1 MSGSSRKED
10 RPLSSV
16 HRAEDNNNSSA
27 GHMLNYYE
35 EQWSETTPGKSLE
48 NNKTAGMEA
57 ILIFGVK
64 ELRVSIDS
72 NIADR
77 DHIVTVYKGDRFQSL
92 SGQEYEVNPHNQED
106 YIKLLNNIKE
116 SGLKIKN
123 ILYFWPLDSSGVD
136 QTVIQKL
143 IDGESSVLDIETSWM
158 SEEVENL
165 FQVLKSIVPS
175 GMKHLSKIL
184 VFTHKDE
191 RFMNPFHEIIANFG
205 KSTGFLMPELEF
217 STIHISDI
225 QKLNNI
231 ISDELSYSYSEPE
244 VFYKKGKRYIKTY
257 KKSTAPSSEKADIS
271 SGSAFLITGGAG
283 KLGMLFA
290 RYLVEEYKANLVLVG
305 RSDLDDKKKAMLE
318 ELKKTGSQV
327 LYQKADVTSK
337 TQMQKVIKE
346 AKKKFGV
353 LSGVIHAA
361 GLVSDKL
368 ISQKGY
374 EEFNAIIQ
382 VKMRGTIVLDELTK
396 NEPLEYFILFSST
409 SSIIG
414 DFGQCDYSI
423 GNRFLDC
430 YKELRQSLKENG
442 LRSGKTIT
450 INWPLWENG
459 GMHQDKDAESLYLQ
473 TSGLSYLKDSDGIRA
488 FNEILALNRG
498 QAIVFFGNSQKV
510 DKILGLSKDIHLK
523 ENLNAQ
529 KLPEQNHEPII
540 IPTEPKNRKGETLD
554 TYLEADIRAIAA
566 EILKVNVKDI
576 ESNLNFGDYGFD
588 SISLKILVKKL
599 GEKYNLELSPAILF
613 SASTIKGLADYLRN
627 DFFNVVAKYYER
639 AGMNEGWKKVK
650 NGIETI
656 REGTNREGTNRE
668 GINREETSREKT
680 SREKTNG
687 EETNGEETRREK
699 TNKGETNNTET
710 NLTETNRKEKSAPV
724 ILKKDIVKKLHTE
737 NETSI
742 TVTNEKGALSHKRYL
757 VPLKHHFQEPDN
769 NYVTGNQEQ
778 IPYEPVAIIGA
789 EGLFPGSK
797 DLNEFWDNLKEGR
810 DLITEIPPDRWDWKE
825 YYSEDRLAKNKSTS
839 KCGGFIKEVDK
850 FDAAFFNIS
859 PMEAELMD
867 PQQRLLLQTVWK
879 VTEDAGYKASELSG
893 KSVGVYIGVQFN
905 DYQELLQE
913 SDEMKPQIVTGNSHA
928 VLANRISYYMNFKGP
943 SEAIDTACSGSLVA
957 IHHAVKSI
965 QRGESEMAVA
975 GGVSLML
982 SPKTF
987 LSASKLGVLSPDN
1000 HCKTFDESANG
1011 YVRGEGIGVILLKP
1025 LKQAI
1030 KDRDNIYAVIKGSAQ
1045 NHGGRANSLTAPN
1058 SDSQAEVLMAAY
1070 RDAGIDPASVTYIE
1084 AHGTG
1089 TELGD
1094 PVEIEGLKKAFKAL
1108 SIDNRRTI
1116 SEPKCG
1122 LGSVKTNIGHL
1133 EPAAGIA
1140 GIIKVILAMRNHTI
1154 PASINFHKLNPYIN
1168 FENSPFYIVSETKDW
1183 LPLEDLQGN
1192 RIPRRG
1198 GVSSFGF
1205 GGANAHI
1212 VLEEYNREEFP
1223 EAAEE
1228 SQLIVLSARSDEN
1241 LKEYAMNL
1249 LKALHTYGN
1258 DNILFSLDQ
1267 VAVADLE
1274 KSLKGNPEPCPG
1286 KKYSLENIAFTL
1298 QSGREEMNERLA
1310 FVVNNLEELRNSL
1323 KQYVN
1328 GEKSKHLLSG
1338 NIKKARESYE
1348 LLGGDE
1354 DAAAMVEQWISKGKL
1369 TQLAKLWIT
1378 GYEINWKLLHNPD
1391 TVQRISLPTYPF
1403 TKESYWLPASSK
1415 TVKNKEIAALI
1426 DKTEYLMSFDGEI
1439 VFSKEL
1445 KLKETIVKDHIING
1459 QNIFPGVG
1467 YMEMAYQAARI
1478 IFNSKEIEICKLF
1491 WLSPLIMN
1499 KSSAKL
1505 VISLKKEEEILYF
1518 EIKEA
1523 ANGSNALVYSRGELH
1538 KKAEKSASGQ
1548 SISLEDI
1555 KQRCSRIIKGEELYK
1570 QYEHDGISYGT
1581 YFKGIKEVYMND
1593 REVLGII
1600 HIPDNSGPD
1609 LKTYTLH
1616 PALLDS
1622 ALQTISC
1629 IAGVEG
1635 KINLPFAV
1643 ERFELLKP
1651 LKPVMYTY
1659 ARAAGNN
1666 SYEVSLMSETGE
1678 ICARFHKYVLKEI
1691 RSKLPDIYYQPV
1703 WRKSPILTDSQ
1714 KEISNEVLSSQETAV
1729 IIYSKEGAYVADRI
1743 AEKHGKA
1750 IRVLLGENNTSISED
1765 YWEVKYAAPDALG
1778 ETVKK
1783 LKDRKLIYFLG
1794 GIQLKPLK
1802 EDDLDAVRDAQEK
1815 GVISLFRLIKALESS
1830 KAGKKTVDLKILTNN
1845 IYPVNNSPVILPAA
1859 SSIHG
1864 FVKSLAKEY
1873 TKYRIT
1879 TMDVDLLTD
1888 MDNLDTVLRPVFSE
1902 AYNPN
1907 GETVVFREGE
1917 RYERRIEP
1925 LQIPLV
1931 KQSVLKEKGVYVILG
1946 GAGGIGLILS
1956 RYLSKAVKARLFLV
1970 GRSVLNESRKNT
1982 IKEIESLGGTVH
1994 YYQADITNKESLEAA
2009 IKEVKAAW
2017 GNKINGVF
2025 HSAMVSAD
2033 KMIYKMTEEDFKA
2046 ALEPKVYG
2054 SVALY
2059 SVFQKEALDFMA
2071 FFSSTSSQIGMP
2083 GQSNYVSGLNFK
2095 DNFASYIQD
2104 KLSCP
2109 VKIFNWGYWGIGSG
2123 EQEEFREKM
2132 RKTGIQ
2138 AIEPREGME
2147 IVERVL
2153 NANESQ
2159 VFILKAENKVLK
2171 QMGITSGKANSDA
2184 AANQIFQGEI
2194 RNSNGTVAGTEI
2206 SVHSKQI
2213 AEEYPNKEDILAV
2226 KEFIRDYLTG
2236 IIANNLKCEKKSIEN
2251 RTSFQEYG
2259 IDSILGFQIYGDLEE
2274 SFGDIPTTL
2283 FLDNDNIEE
2292 LVAYFMQYKQDRVH
2306 QLFYASN
2313 GGQSNGRQS
2322 DGTLSNGRQSDGM
2335 QSDGM
2340 QSDERQNSGRQSDD
2354 IHSDGR
2360 QNNDEQSNDVQN
2372 NELQENIWKNTA
2384 SGNTESVK
2392 VVNREIVKSK
2402 LIYFLQETI
2411 AEILKCNKN
2420 SIEAQLSFEEFGIDS
2435 ILGFQ
2440 LLAALEA
2447 SFDDL
2452 PATLFLDNAN
2462 LEELSEYLLLHYS
2475 QKVKSMFGEDI
2486 NKSETEAATARI
2498 QIIDSEDPASRKSTV
2513 ETKDMSGSK
2522 LRGESEDMPPRK
2534 LKLQSED
2541 MTDRKLIAESED
2553 TAGWKPIAESEDTTG
2568 RKPIAESED
2577 TAGRKPI
2584 AESEDTTSWKPI
2596 AESEDTAGRKPI
2608 AESEDTASWKPIA
2621 ESEDTADRKPI
2632 AESEDTAGKKP
2643 TSESAE
2649 IKVKKLAEN
2658 EEVKELRFSDLVK
2671 EKTKDIKLPIDLESF
2686 LVEVE
2691 DNTKIEV
2698 SIKGK
2703 GEPILIIPGLA
2714 VTTVISSYQFIELS
2728 SKYQVIGIN
2737 LPGHGRSDGTEDLSF
2752 KGISE
2757 ILIKVLDKL
2766 EVHQQLH
2773 VVGGSYGGIIA
2784 QNIALEYPERVK
2796 TLTLIGSI
2804 TATKFE
2810 GVAQVFSFTEAV
2822 TKDFEAVKRNARSS
2836 DVIQNIDY
2844 YFDLYKHSQST
2855 NSPVLLKYL
2864 ELMKVRMT
2872 TREVLEQIMV
2882 PTLVIVGAVDTVVET
2897 EESRLIHSKVR
2908 DSKYIEIAD
2917 GGHFIHLTHHE
2928 LVSNA
2933 ILEFLKN
2940 Y

>member
-10 RPLSSV
+10 RPSGSV
-16 HRAEDNNNSSA
+16 HRAEDNKNSSA
-27 GHMLNYYE
+27 GYMLNYYE
-35 EQWSETTPGKSLE
+35 EQWSEKKPEKSLE
-48 NNKTAGMEA
+48 NNKAVGTEI

-64 ELRVSIDS
+64 ELQVSIDS

-77 DHIVTVYKGDRFQSL
+77 DHIVTVYEGGRYQSL
-92 SGQEYEVNPHNQED
+92 SGKEYEVNPHNQED
-106 YIKLLNNIKE
+106 YRKLLKDIKE
-116 SGLKIKN
+116 KGLKIKN
-123 ILYFWPLDSSGVD
+123 LLYFWALKSEGVD
-136 QTVIQKL
+136 QAVLQKL
-143 IDGESSVLDIETSWM
+143 IKGEKSAFDIETSCM
-158 SEEVENL
+158 SEEVEYL
-165 FQVLKSIVPS
+165 FLVLTSIIQA
-175 GMKHLSKIL
+175 GMTHFSKML

-191 RFMNPFHEIIANFG
+191 RQTNPFHEIIANYG
-205 KSTGFLMPELEF
+205 KSTGFLLPEIGF
-217 STIHISDI
+217 STIHISDV
-225 QKLNNI
+225 QKINDVIN
-231 ISDELSYSYSEPE
+231 DELSCSYSEPE
-244 VFYKKGKRYIKTY
+244 VFYTKGKRYIKTY
-257 KKSTAPSSEKADIS
+257 HKLTAPFFEKADIRP
-271 SGSAFLITGGAG
+271 GSVFLITGGAG

-290 RYLVEEYKANLVLVG
+290 KYLTEEYKVNLVLVG

-318 ELKKTGSQV
+318 ELKETGSQV

-337 TQMQKVIKE
+337 SQMQKVIHE
-346 AKKKFGV
+346 TKKKFGA

-374 EEFNAIIQ
+374 EEFHTIIQ
-382 VKMRGTIVLDELTK
+382 VKMLGTIVLDELTK
-396 NEPLEYFILFSST
+396 NEPLDYFFLFSST

-430 YKELRQSLKENG
+430 YQEHRRSLKENG

-459 GMHQDKDAESLYLQ
+459 GMHQDKDAENLYLQ
-473 TSGLSYLKDSDGIRA
+473 TAGLSYLKDSDGLRA
-488 FNEILALNRG
+488 FKEILALNRG
-498 QAIVFFGNSQKV
+498 QAIVFCGYPHKV
-510 DKILGLSKDIHLK
+510 DQILRFSEGTHLK
-523 ENLNAQ
+523 ANLNAHKQ
-529 KLPEQNHEPII
+529 SEQNHEAIFPQG
-540 IPTEPKNRKGETLD
+540 TQNRKDETLEHS
-554 TYLEADIRAIAA
+554 LEADIRTIAA
-566 EILKVNVKDI
+566 DILKVKVKDI
-576 ESNLNFGDYGFD
+576 ESNLNFGDFGFD
-588 SISLKILVKKL
+588 SISLKILVKRL
-599 GEKYNLELSPAILF
+599 GEKYNLALSPTILF
-613 SASTIKGLADYLRN
+613 SASTIKGLADYILN
-627 DFFNVVAKYYER
+627 NFFEAVDRYYER
-639 AGMNEGWKKVK
+639 TGTKEGLKEATGYKNEIAETEPSKTLNSKVR
-650 NGIETI
+650 T
-656 REGTNREGTNRE
+656 GTVP
-668 GINREETSREKT
+668 
-680 SREKTNG
+680 
-687 EETNGEETRREK
+687 
-699 TNKGETNNTET
+699 TE
-710 NLTETNRKEKSAPV
+710 ETNRKATNRKEASR
-724 ILKKDIVKKLHTE
+724 KDTE
-737 NETSI
+737 REELNKEELNKEELNKEQLNKEEAERE
-742 TVTNEKGALSHKRYL
+742 VRFSHKRYL
-757 VPLKHHFQEPDN
+757 TPFKNHTQELAVKYRRD
-769 NYVTGNQEQ
+769 NQEQ
-778 IPYEPVAIIGA
+778 MPYEPIAIIGA
-789 EGLFPGSK
+789 EGIFPGSN
-797 DLNEFWDNLKEGR
+797 DLNDFWDNLKEGR

-825 YYSEDRLAKNKSTS
+825 YYSEDRLAKNKATS

-850 FDAAFFNIS
+850 FDAPFFNIS

-928 VLANRISYYMNFKGP
+928 VLANRISYFMNFKGP

-957 IHHAVKSI
+957 IHHAVKSL

-1030 KDRDNIYAVIKGSAQ
+1030 KDRDNIYAVIRGSAQ

-1094 PVEIEGLKKAFKAL
+1094 PVEIEGLKKAFRELGKKYKK
-1108 SIDNRRTI
+1108 TI
-1116 SEPKCG
+1116 NGPNCG

-1140 GIIKVILAMRNHTI
+1140 GIIKVILAMRYHTL

-1168 FENSPFYIVSETKDW
+1168 FENSPFYIVSETKEW

-1205 GGANAHI
+1205 GGANAHV
-1212 VLEEYNREEFP
+1212 VLEEYKKEELQK
-1223 EAAEE
+1223 AAEE
-1228 SQLIVLSARSDEN
+1228 AQIIILSARSEGN
-1241 LKEYAMNL
+1241 LKQYATDL
-1249 LKALHTYGN
+1249 LKAVNTYGN
-1258 DNILFSLDQ
+1258 DSLCLANIS
-1267 VAVADLE
+1267 
-1274 KSLKGNPEPCPG
+1274 
-1286 KKYSLENIAFTL
+1286 FTL
-1298 QSGREEMNERLA
+1298 QTGREEMNERLA
-1310 FVVNNLEELRNSL
+1310 FVANNLEELRNSL
-1323 KQYVN
+1323 NQYIR
-1328 GEKSKHLLSG
+1328 GERSKDLLSS
-1338 NIKKARESYE
+1338 NTKKTRENYE
-1348 LLGGDE
+1348 LLARDE
-1354 DAAAMVEQWISKGKL
+1354 DAAVMVEQWISKRKL
-1369 TQLAKLWIT
+1369 IQLAKLWVT
-1378 GYEINWKLLHNPD
+1378 GYEINWKLLHNPN

-1403 TKESYWLPASSK
+1403 TKESHWLPITSMK
-1415 TVKNKEIAALI
+1415 TTNKELAALI
-1426 DKTEYLMSFDGEI
+1426 DRAEYLRSFDGEI
-1439 VFSKEL
+1439 IFSKEL
-1445 KLKETIVKDHIING
+1445 KLQEAIVRDHIING

-1467 YMEMAYQAARI
+1467 YMEMAYQAASI
-1478 IFNSKEIEICKLF
+1478 IFNSRDIEICKLF
-1491 WLSPLIMN
+1491 WLSPLILN
-1499 KSSAKL
+1499 KSAVKI
-1505 VISLKKEEEILYF
+1505 VISLKKEEEKLIF

-1523 ANGSNALVYSRGELH
+1523 VNGSNALVYVKGELH
-1538 KKAEKSASGQ
+1538 KKAEESDSDQ
-1548 SISLEDI
+1548 FISLEAI
-1555 KQRCSRIIKGEELYK
+1555 KQRCSQRIKGEELYRH
-1570 QYEHDGISYGT
+1570 YENDGISYGA
-1581 YFKGIKEVYMND
+1581 YFKGIKEVYLND

-1600 HIPDNSGPD
+1600 QIPDNSGPD

-1629 IAGVEG
+1629 IAGAEG

-1643 ERFELLKP
+1643 ERFEIRKP

-1659 ARAAGNN
+1659 VRAAGNN
-1666 SYEVSLMSETGE
+1666 SYEISLISETGE

-1691 RSKLPDIYYQPV
+1691 RSKAPDIFYQPV
-1703 WRKSPILTDSQ
+1703 WRKSSVSRDTQ
-1714 KEISNEVLSSQETAV
+1714 KKIGDEVLAAHETAV
-1729 IIYSKEGAYVADRI
+1729 IIYTKEGKPVADRI

-1750 IRVLLGENNTSISED
+1750 IRVLLGEKNNKIAED
-1765 YWEVKYAAPDALG
+1765 YWEVKYDASEALG
-1778 ETVKK
+1778 EIIKK
-1783 LKDRKLIYFLG
+1783 INERKLIYFLG

-1802 EDDLDAVRDAQEK
+1802 ADDLEAVRESQEK

-1830 KAGKKTVDLKILTNN
+1830 KYSKQTVDLKILTNN

-1879 TMDVDLLTD
+1879 TIDIDLLTSRETD
-1888 MDNLDTVLRPVFSE
+1888 KKEVLSEINANPDKLTSENLTVNSLTEENLATVLLPIFSE
-1902 AYNPN
+1902 AFNPN

-1931 KQSVLKEKGVYVILG
+1931 TQSVLKEKGVYVILG

-1956 RYLSKAVKARLFLV
+1956 RYLSKTVKAKLFLI
-1970 GRSVLNESRKNT
+1970 GRSVLSENGKNT
-1982 IKEIESLGGTVH
+1982 IREIESLGGTVH
-1994 YYQADITNKESLEAA
+1994 YYQADITDKESLEAA
-2009 IKEVKAAW
+2009 IREVKAVC
-2017 GNKINGVF
+2017 GNRINGVF

-2033 KMIYKMTEEDFKA
+2033 KLIYKMTEEDFKTA
-2046 ALEPKVYG
+2046 FSPKVYG

-2095 DNFASYIQD
+2095 DNFASYIQK
-2104 KLSCP
+2104 KLPYP

-2123 EQEEFREKM
+2123 EQTEFRERMK
-2132 RKTGIQ
+2132 KTGIQ
-2138 AIEPREGME
+2138 AIEPIEGME

-2153 NANESQ
+2153 SANEKQ

-2171 QMGITSGKANSDA
+2171 QMGITSDKAHAGA
-2184 AANQIFQGEI
+2184 AIASRQVFQSEI
-2194 RNSNGTVAGTEI
+2194 RNSAGNGEGTEI
-2206 SVHSKQI
+2206 SLQNKLKAGEYP
-2213 AEEYPNKEDILAV
+2213 AEEELLTV
-2226 KEFIRDYLTG
+2226 KEFLRDYLST
-2236 IIANNLKCEKKSIEN
+2236 IIANNLKCEKEGIEN

-2283 FLDNDNIEE
+2283 FLDNDNIDE
-2292 LVAYFMQYKQDRVH
+2292 LVVFFLQNKEDRVH
-2306 QLFYASN
+2306 QLYYQCNNSQSDN
-2313 GGQSNGRQS
+2313 SQSNSSQCNNSQSNERQS
-2322 DGTLSNGRQSDGM
+2322 SGM
-2335 QSDGM
+2335 RNNKSQD
-2340 QSDERQNSGRQSDD
+2340 NS
-2354 IHSDGR
+2354 
-2360 QNNDEQSNDVQN
+2360 
-2372 NELQENIWKNTA
+2372 WTNTTQ
-2384 SGNTESVK
+2384 GNTESVK
-2392 VVNREIVKSK
+2392 KVNQEIVKSK
-2402 LIYFLQETI
+2402 LNDFLQETI
-2411 AEILKCNKN
+2411 AEILKCNKA
-2420 SIEAQLSFEEFGIDS
+2420 SIEPQLSFEEFGIDS

-2447 SFDDL
+2447 SFEDL
-2452 PATLFLDNAN
+2452 PATLFLDNTN
-2462 LEELSEYLLLHYS
+2462 VEELAEFLLLNYS
-2475 QKVKSMFGEDI
+2475 QKVKSMFWEDSYE
-2486 NKSETEAATARI
+2486 SESQALTGRSKVREA
-2498 QIIDSEDPASRKSTV
+2498 EVGSRKSTTETEYIDSRELTAETDEMYGRMLTAETDEMYGRIQTAETDDVYSRELTAETDDIYGRELTAETEDMYGRELTV
-2513 ETKDMSGSK
+2513 ETDDINSRELTAETDEMYGRIQTAETDDIYGRELTVETDEMYGRIQTAETDDTYSRELKAETNDIYGRE
-2522 LRGESEDMPPRK
+2522 LTAETDDIYGRELTAETDDIYGEKPR
-2534 LKLQSED
+2534 
-2541 MTDRKLIAESED
+2541 TESQE
-2553 TAGWKPIAESEDTTG
+2553 TITE
-2568 RKPIAESED
+2568 
-2577 TAGRKPI
+2577 
-2584 AESEDTTSWKPI
+2584 
-2596 AESEDTAGRKPI
+2596 
-2608 AESEDTASWKPIA
+2608 
-2621 ESEDTADRKPI
+2621 
-2632 AESEDTAGKKP
+2632 
-2643 TSESAE
+2643 
-2649 IKVKKLAEN
+2649 KKLTQP
-2658 EEVKELRFSDLVK
+2658 VGIKELRFSDLVK
-2671 EKTKDIKLPIDLESF
+2671 EKSKDIKLPIDLESF

-2737 LPGHGRSDGTEDLSF
+2737 LPGHGRSDGIDDLSF

-2757 ILIKVLDKL
+2757 ILIKVLEKL
-2766 EVHQQLH
+2766 EIRQQLH

-2784 QNIALEYPERVK
+2784 QNIALKYPARVK

-2822 TKDFEAVKRNARSS
+2822 SKDFEAVKQNAISS

-2864 ELMKVRMT
+2864 ELMKIKMT
-2872 TREVLEQIMV
+2872 TREVLEQITV

-2908 DSKYIEIAD
+2908 DSQYIEIAD

-2933 ILEFLKN
+2933 ILVFLEK
-2940 Y
+2940 YK

>member
-1 MSGSSRKED
+1 MSESSRKEE

-16 HRAEDNNNSSA
+16 LREEDNRNSSA
-27 GHMLNYYE
+27 EHGLNYYE
-35 EQWSETTPGKSLE
+35 EQWIEKSLVK
-48 NNKTAGMEA
+48 NLDKIKAAGTESL
-57 ILIFGVK
+57 LIFGLK
-64 ELRVSIDS
+64 EIQVNINS
-72 NIADR
+72 NIIDR
-77 DHIVTVYKGDRFQSL
+77 DRIVTVYKGSRYQSL
-92 SGQEYEVNPHNQED
+92 SGNKYEINPHNQED
-106 YIKLLNNIKE
+106 YIKLLNDIKE
-116 SGLKIKN
+116 KGIKIKN
-123 ILYFWPLDSSGVD
+123 LLYSWALDPGGMN
-136 QTVIQKL
+136 QAVIQK
-143 IDGESSVLDIETSWM
+143 IIKGETSVLDIETSCL
-158 SEEVENL
+158 SEEVHNL
-165 FQVLKSIVPS
+165 FLILKSIIQAR
-175 GMKHLSKIL
+175 MTHLTKVL
-184 VFTHKDE
+184 VLTHKNE
-191 RFMNPFHEIIANFG
+191 KLMNPFHEIIANYG
-205 KSTGFLMPELEF
+205 KSTGFLLPELEF
-217 STIHISDI
+217 STIHINEM
-225 QKLNNI
+225 QKLNDFINA
-231 ISDELSYSYSEPE
+231 ELFCSYSEPE
-244 VFYKKGKRYIKTY
+244 VFYNKGKRYIKTY
-257 KKSTAPSSEKADIS
+257 KKLTAPSFEKADIRP
-271 SGSAFLITGGAG
+271 GSAFLITGGAG

-290 RYLVEEYKANLVLVG
+290 KYLVEEYKVNLVLVG
-305 RSDLDDKKKAMLE
+305 RSDLDDNKKAMME
-318 ELKKTGSQV
+318 ELSKTGSQIIH
-327 LYQKADVTSK
+327 QKADVTSK
-337 TQMQKVIKE
+337 TQMKKVINETKE
-346 AKKKFGV
+346 KFGA

-368 ISQKGY
+368 ISQKEY
-374 EEFNAIIQ
+374 EEFNSIVQ
-382 VKMRGTIVLDELTK
+382 VKMLGTIVLDELTK
-396 NEPLEYFILFSST
+396 NEPLEYFLLFSST

-430 YKELRQSLKENG
+430 YKELRQSLKEKR

-459 GMHQDKDAESLYLQ
+459 GMHQDKEVENLYLQ
-473 TSGLSYLKDSDGIRA
+473 TSGLSYLKDSDGTRA
-488 FNEILALNRG
+488 FNEILGLNRE
-498 QAIVFFGNSQKV
+498 QAIVFYGNSLKIE
-510 DKILGLSKDIHLK
+510 KILGLNDEIQLKESLIENVKENINKSLK
-523 ENLNAQ
+523 ENLIENVKENINEGLKENLSENLKENLKTE
-529 KLPEQNHEPII
+529 KLREQNHEQII
-540 IPTEPKNRKGETLD
+540 IQTEPKGRKNGAMD
-554 TYLEADIRAIAA
+554 NYLEADIRAIAA
-566 EILKVNVKDI
+566 EILKVNVEDI
-576 ESNLNFGDYGFD
+576 ESNLNFGDFGFD

-599 GEKYNLELSPAILF
+599 GEKYNIEVSPTILF
-613 SASTIKGLADYLRN
+613 SASTIKGLVEYLQK
-627 DFFNVVAKYYER
+627 DFFNVVDKYYER
-639 AGMNEGWKKVK
+639 AGMNGGSAPIKFNKSAKEVMLKER
-650 NGIETI
+650 ILE
-656 REGTNREGTNRE
+656 EE
-668 GINREETSREKT
+668 INR
-680 SREKTNG
+680 
-687 EETNGEETRREK
+687 
-699 TNKGETNNTET
+699 
-710 NLTETNRKEKSAPV
+710 
-724 ILKKDIVKKLHTE
+724 LHTE
-737 NETSI
+737 NEAGKVVVI
-742 TVTNEKGALSHKRYL
+742 NEKGAISKKRYL
-757 VPLKHHFQEPDN
+757 QPFKNHCQEPDN
-769 NYVTGNQEQ
+769 YYFKDNQERT
-778 IPYEPVAIIGA
+778 PYEPVAIIGA

-810 DLITEIPPDRWDWKE
+810 DLITEIPSDRWDWRE

-850 FDAAFFNIS
+850 FDAPFFNIS

-893 KSVGVYIGVQFN
+893 KSIGVYMGVQFN

-1000 HCKTFDESANG
+1000 HCKTFDKSANG

-1030 KDRDNIYAVIKGSAQ
+1030 KDNDNIYAVIKGSAQ

-1070 RDAGIDPASVTYIE
+1070 LDAGIDPSTVTYIE

-1094 PVEIEGLKKAFKAL
+1094 PVEIEGLKKAFKEL
-1108 SIDNRRTI
+1108 SKDYSRTI
-1116 SEPKCG
+1116 REPRCG

-1140 GIIKVILAMRNHTI
+1140 GIIKVILAMRNHTL
-1154 PASINFHKLNPYIN
+1154 PASINFNKLNPYIN

-1205 GGANAHI
+1205 GGANAHV
-1212 VLEEYNREEFP
+1212 VLEEYSRQEFS

-1228 SQLIVLSARSDEN
+1228 AQIIVLSARSEEN
-1241 LKEYAMNL
+1241 LKQYALDL
-1249 LKALHTYGN
+1249 LKALNAHDS
-1258 DNILFSLDQ
+1258 DNFRYSIDQ

-1274 KSLKGNPEPCPG
+1274 KSIRGNPELYTG

-1310 FVVNNLEELRNSL
+1310 FVVSNLEELRNSL
-1323 KQYVN
+1323 KQFIN
-1328 GEKSKHLLSG
+1328 GEKSKNLLSN
-1338 NIKKARESYE
+1338 NIKKTQESFE

-1354 DAAAMVEQWISKGKL
+1354 DAAAMVEQWINKRKL
-1369 TQLAKLWIT
+1369 SQLVKLWVT

-1403 TKESYWLPASSK
+1403 TKESYWLPVSSK
-1415 TVKNKEIAALI
+1415 LVNKNKKELFTLI

-1445 KLKETIVKDHIING
+1445 KLQETIVKDHIING

-1467 YMEMAYQAARI
+1467 YMEMAYQAATI
-1478 IFNSKEIEICKLF
+1478 IFNSKELEICKLF

-1499 KSSAKL
+1499 KSSVKI
-1505 VISLKKEEEILYF
+1505 VISLKKEEEKLLF
-1518 EIKEA
+1518 EVREA
-1523 ANGSNALVYSRGELH
+1523 ATGSNALVYAKGEIH
-1538 KKAEKSASGQ
+1538 QKAEKSARDQ
-1548 SISLEDI
+1548 IISPEDV
-1555 KQRCSRIIKGEELYK
+1555 KQRCSQVIKGEEI
-1570 QYEHDGISYGT
+1570 YEHYENDGINYGN
-1581 YFKGIKEVYMND
+1581 YFKGIKEIYIND

-1609 LKTYTLH
+1609 LNTYTLH
-1616 PALLDS
+1616 PTLLDS

-1629 IAGVEG
+1629 IAGADG
-1635 KINLPFAV
+1635 RINLPFAV

-1651 LKPVMYTY
+1651 LKSVMYTY
-1659 ARAAGNN
+1659 VKAAGNN
-1666 SYEVSLMSETGE
+1666 SYEVSLMNETGE

-1703 WRKSPILTDSQ
+1703 WRKSPILADTQ
-1714 KEISNEVLSSQETAV
+1714 KEISNEALSSLETAV
-1729 IIYSKEGAYVADRI
+1729 IIYTKEGEKVADRI
-1743 AEKHGKA
+1743 AEKHEKA
-1750 IRVLLGENNTSISED
+1750 VLVLLGEKNTKKSD
-1765 YWEVKYAAPDALG
+1765 DFWEVKYDEPNALG
-1778 ETVKK
+1778 ETIKKVKDK
-1783 LKDRKLIYFLG
+1783 KLIYFLG

-1802 EDDLDAVRDAQEK
+1802 EDNLNAVRDAQEK
-1815 GVISLFRLIKALESS
+1815 GVMSLFRLIKALESNKS
-1830 KAGKKTVDLKILTNN
+1830 GKQPADLKVITNN
-1845 IYPVNNSPVILPAA
+1845 IYPVNNSPVVLPAA

-1873 TKYRIT
+1873 TKFRVT
-1879 TMDVDLLTD
+1879 TVDIDLLTP
-1888 MDNLDTVLRPVFSE
+1888 MEIFANEILTEENLSVSNQTAENLVAEDIAENSLTAENLAVENFTVNNFDTVLMPIFKE
-1902 AYNPN
+1902 THNPN
-1907 GETVVFREGE
+1907 GEAVVYREGE
-1917 RYERRIEP
+1917 RYERKIEP
-1925 LQIPLV
+1925 LQMLLV
-1931 KQSVLKEKGVYVILG
+1931 TQSVLKEKGVYIILG

-1956 RYLSKAVKARLFLV
+1956 RYLSKTVKARLFLV
-1970 GRSVLNESRKNT
+1970 GRSGLNESKKNI

-1994 YYQADITNKESLEAA
+1994 YYQADITNTESMEAA
-2009 IKEVKAAW
+2009 IREVKAVF
-2017 GNKINGVF
+2017 GDKINGVF

-2033 KMIYKMTEEDFKA
+2033 KMIYKMTEEEFKS
-2046 ALEPKVYG
+2046 ALDPKVYG
-2054 SVALY
+2054 SVAIY

-2095 DNFASYIQD
+2095 DNYACYIQD
-2104 KLSCP
+2104 KVSYP

-2123 EQEEFREKM
+2123 EQAEFRERM

-2138 AIEPREGME
+2138 AIEPKEGME
-2147 IVERVL
+2147 IVEKVL
-2153 NANESQ
+2153 NANENQ
-2159 VFILKAENKVLK
+2159 VFILKAESRVLK
-2171 QMGITSGKANSDA
+2171 QMGITSDRVNSGTDTA
-2184 AANQIFQGEI
+2184 SNRVFQSEK
-2194 RNSNGTVAGTEI
+2194 RNSIGTVAEKEI
-2206 SVHSKQI
+2206 FAHSKLKS
-2213 AEEYPNKEDILAV
+2213 EDPPKVEDILAV
-2226 KEFIRDYLTG
+2226 EEYIRDYLIT
-2236 IIANNLKCEKKSIEN
+2236 IIAKNLKCEKDSIEN

-2274 SFGDIPTTL
+2274 RFGDIPTTL
-2283 FLDNDNIEE
+2283 FLDNDNIDE
-2292 LVAYFMQYKQDRVH
+2292 LVAYFMRNKQDRVH
-2306 QLFYASN
+2306 QLFY
-2313 GGQSNGRQS
+2313 QSN
-2322 DGTLSNGRQSDGM
+2322 D
-2335 QSDGM
+2335 
-2340 QSDERQNSGRQSDD
+2340 
-2354 IHSDGR
+2354 R
-2360 QNNDEQSNDVQN
+2360 QNNNRKENNRQENYRQN
-2372 NELQENIWKNTA
+2372 NEPQDNIWKNTA
-2384 SGNTESVK
+2384 AGNRNIAPVK
-2392 VVNREIVKSK
+2392 EVNQDAIKRK
-2402 LIYFLQETI
+2402 LTDFLQETI
-2411 AEILKCNKN
+2411 AEILKCNKD
-2420 SIEAQLSFEEFGIDS
+2420 SIEPQLSFEEYGIDS

-2440 LLAALEA
+2440 LLAALET

-2462 LEELSEYLLLHYS
+2462 LEELTEYLLLNNS
-2475 QKVKSMFGEDI
+2475 QKVISMFWKDI
-2486 NKSETEAATARI
+2486 NKLESEAVTTRVQVIESENATFSKLTPNTENITGRKPMVETENLS
-2498 QIIDSEDPASRKSTV
+2498 DRKSMAEAENLPDRKPMAETENLPDRKPMIETEDKTGIKLMV
-2513 ETKDMSGSK
+2513 E
-2522 LRGESEDMPPRK
+2522 
-2534 LKLQSED
+2534 SED
-2541 MTDRKLIAESED
+2541 MTDRK
-2553 TAGWKPIAESEDTTG
+2553 PIAESDDMT
-2568 RKPIAESED
+2568 
-2577 TAGRKPI
+2577 
-2584 AESEDTTSWKPI
+2584 
-2596 AESEDTAGRKPI
+2596 
-2608 AESEDTASWKPIA
+2608 
-2621 ESEDTADRKPI
+2621 DRKLPQY
-2632 AESEDTAGKKP
+2632 D
-2643 TSESAE
+2643 E
-2649 IKVKKLAEN
+2649 I
-2658 EEVKELRFSDLVK
+2658 KELRFSDLVK

-2698 SIKGK
+2698 SIKGT

-2728 SKYQVIGIN
+2728 SEYQVIGIN

-2766 EVHQQLH
+2766 DIHQPLH
-2773 VVGGSYGGIIA
+2773 IVGGSYGGIIA

-2822 TKDFEAVKRNARSS
+2822 SKDFEAVKRNARSS

-2844 YFDLYKHSQST
+2844 YFELYKHSQST

-2872 TREVLEQIMV
+2872 TREVLEQIKV
-2882 PTLVIVGAVDTVVET
+2882 PTLIIVGAVDTVVET
-2897 EESRLIHSKVR
+2897 EESKLIHSKVR
-2908 DSKYIEIAD
+2908 DSRYIEIAD

-2928 LVSNA
+2928 MVSNT
-2933 ILEFLKN
+2933 IREFLEN
-2940 Y
+2940 YEEQ

>member
-1 MSGSSRKED
+1 MSGSSSKEE

-57 ILIFGVK
+57 ILIFGMK

-72 NIADR
+72 NIVDR
-77 DHIVTVYKGDRFQSL
+77 DHIVTVYKGGRFQSL

-136 QTVIQKL
+136 QTAIQKL
-143 IDGESSVLDIETSWM
+143 IDGESSVLDIESSCM

-205 KSTGFLMPELEF
+205 KSTGFLIPELEF

-225 QKLNNI
+225 QNLNNI

-257 KKSTAPSSEKADIS
+257 KKLTAPSSEKADIS

-337 TQMQKVIKE
+337 EQMQKVIKE

-473 TSGLSYLKDSDGIRA
+473 TSGLGYLKDSDGIRA

-510 DKILGLSKDIHLK
+510 DKILGLSKDIHLN

-529 KLPEQNHEPII
+529 ELSEQNHEPII
-540 IPTEPKNRKGETLD
+540 MPIEPKNRKGETLD
-554 TYLEADIRAIAA
+554 NYLEADIRAIAA

-599 GEKYNLELSPAILF
+599 GDKYNLELSPAILF

-627 DFFNVVAKYYER
+627 DFFNIVAKYYER
-639 AGMNEGWKKVK
+639 TGMNEGWKKVK

-668 GINREETSREKT
+668 GTNREGINREETSREKT
-680 SREKTNG
+680 NR
-687 EETNGEETRREK
+687 EETN
-699 TNKGETNNTET
+699 N
-710 NLTETNRKEKSAPV
+710 TETNRKEKSAPV
-724 ILKKDIVKKLHTE
+724 ILKKDIVNKLHTE
-737 NETSI
+737 NGTSI

-757 VPLKHHFQEPDN
+757 VPLKHYFQEPDN
-769 NYVTGNQEQ
+769 NYITGNQEQ

-859 PMEAELMD
+859 PMEAEFMD

-1094 PVEIEGLKKAFKAL
+1094 PVEIEGLKKAFKTL
-1108 SIDNRRTI
+1108 NMDNRSTI

-1183 LPLEDLQGN
+1183 LPLEDLKGN

-1212 VLEEYNREEFP
+1212 VLEEYNKEEFP

-1228 SQLIVLSARSDEN
+1228 SQLIVLSARSEEN
-1241 LKEYAMNL
+1241 LKEYARDL
-1249 LKALHTYGN
+1249 LKALDTYSN

-1267 VAVADLE
+1267 VAAADLE
-1274 KSLKGNPEPCPG
+1274 KSLRGNPEPCPV

-1391 TVQRISLPTYPF
+1391 TIQRISLPTYPF

-1415 TVKNKEIAALI
+1415 AAKNKEIAALI

-1445 KLKETIVKDHIING
+1445 KLQETIVKDHIING

-1491 WLSPLIMN
+1491 WLSPFIMN
-1499 KSSAKL
+1499 KSAAKL
-1505 VISLKKEEEILYF
+1505 VISLKKEEEILSF

-1523 ANGSNALVYSRGELH
+1523 ANGSNALVYARGELH

-1600 HIPDNSGPD
+1600 HIPHSSGPD

-1629 IAGVEG
+1629 IAGAEG

-1729 IIYSKEGAYVADRI
+1729 IIYTREGAYVADRI

-1830 KAGKKTVDLKILTNN
+1830 KAGKKAVDLRILTNN

-1902 AYNPN
+1902 ASNPN

-1970 GRSVLNESRKNT
+1970 GRSGLTESRKNT
-1982 IKEIESLGGTVH
+1982 IKEIEALGGTVH

-2104 KLSCP
+2104 MLSCP

-2123 EQEEFREKM
+2123 EQEEFRERM

-2184 AANQIFQGEI
+2184 AANQVFQGET
-2194 RNSNGTVAGTEI
+2194 RNSNGIGAGTEI
-2206 SVHSKQI
+2206 SVHSKLI

-2292 LVAYFMQYKQDRVH
+2292 LVGYFMQYKQDRVH

-2322 DGTLSNGRQSDGM
+2322 NGRQSDGM
-2335 QSDGM
+2335 QSDSM
-2340 QSDERQNSGRQSDD
+2340 QSDGRQNSGRQSDD
-2354 IHSDGR
+2354 IQSDGR
-2360 QNNDEQSNDVQN
+2360 QNNDGQSNDGQN

-2392 VVNREIVKSK
+2392 VVNRELVKNK

-2411 AEILKCNKN
+2411 AEILKCNKD

-2486 NKSETEAATARI
+2486 NKSETEAATGRI

-2513 ETKDMSGSK
+2513 ETEDLPGRK
-2522 LRGESEDMPPRK
+2522 LRGESEDMPRRK

-2541 MTDRKLIAESED
+2541 MTDRKPIFESED
-2553 TAGWKPIAESEDTTG
+2553 TAGWKSIAESEN
-2568 RKPIAESED
+2568 

-2584 AESEDTTSWKPI
+2584 AESEDIT
-2596 AESEDTAGRKPI
+2596 GRKPI
-2608 AESEDTASWKPIA
+2608 SEPEDTTDW
-2621 ESEDTADRKPI
+2621 KPI

-2643 TSESAE
+2643 TSESADITE
-2649 IKVKKLAEN
+2649 KKLAEN

-2784 QNIALEYPERVK
+2784 QNIALEYPGRVK

-2933 ILEFLKN
+2933 ILEFLEN

>member
-1 MSGSSRKED
+1 MSGSSRKEE
-10 RPLSSV
+10 RCLSSV
-16 HRAEDNNNSSA
+16 HRAEDNKNSPD

-35 EQWSETTPGKSLE
+35 EQWSEKKLE
-48 NNKTAGMEA
+48 EGLEHNKAEGMEG
-57 ILIFGVK
+57 ILIFGLK

-72 NIADR
+72 SIVDR
-77 DHIVTVYKGDRFQSL
+77 DHIVTVYKASRYQSL
-92 SGQEYEVNPHNQED
+92 SGNEYEVNPHSLAD
-106 YIKLLNNIKE
+106 YIKLLNDIKEKGINIKK
-116 SGLKIKN
+116 L
-123 ILYFWPLDSSGVD
+123 LYTWPLDPSGVGH
-136 QTVIQKL
+136 TAIQKL
-143 IDGESSVLDIETSWM
+143 INEGTSVLDIETSCM
-158 SEEVENL
+158 SEEIENL
-165 FQVLKSIVPS
+165 FQVLKSIVKA
-175 GMKHLSKIL
+175 GMTYLSKIL
-184 VFTHKDE
+184 VLTHKDE

-205 KSTGFLMPELEF
+205 KSTGFLMPELKF
-217 STIHISDI
+217 STIHINEI
-225 QKLNNI
+225 QNLNDFI
-231 ISDELSYSYSEPE
+231 KDELLCSYSEPE
-244 VFYKKGKRYIKTY
+244 VFYNKGKRYIKTY
-257 KKSTAPSSEKADIS
+257 KKLTAPSFEKADIS
-271 SGSAFLITGGAG
+271 PGSVFLITGGAG

-290 RYLVEEYKANLVLVG
+290 RYLAEEYKVNLVLVG
-305 RSDLDDKKKAMLE
+305 RSDLDDKKKAILE
-318 ELKKTGSQV
+318 ELKKTGSQII
-327 LYQKADVTSK
+327 YQKADVTSK

-346 AKKKFGV
+346 AKKKFGA

-382 VKMRGTIVLDELTK
+382 VKMLGTIVLDELTK
-396 NEPLEYFILFSST
+396 NEPLEYFLLFSST

-459 GMHQDKDAESLYLQ
+459 GMHQDKDAENLYLQ

-488 FNEILALNRG
+488 FHEILALNRE
-498 QAIVFFGNSQKV
+498 QAIVFYGNPQKV
-510 DKILGLSKDIHLK
+510 EKILGLSNGIYEK
-523 ENLNAQ
+523 ENLNVQ
-529 KLPEQNHEPII
+529 KLQLKQEPKILS
-540 IPTEPKNRKGETLD
+540 TEPKNRKDGSLD

-566 EILKVNVKDI
+566 DILKVNVKDI
-576 ESNLNFGDYGFD
+576 ENNVNFGNFGFD
-588 SISLKILVKKL
+588 SISLKILVKRL

-613 SASTIKGLADYLRN
+613 SASTIKGLADYLCN
-627 DFFNVVAKYYER
+627 DFFKVVAKYYER
-639 AGMNEGWKKVK
+639 AGIKEGWNKVRT
-650 NGIETI
+650 GIETI
-656 REGTNREGTNRE
+656 REG
-668 GINREETSREKT
+668 
-680 SREKTNG
+680 
-687 EETNGEETRREK
+687 
-699 TNKGETNNTET
+699 
-710 NLTETNRKEKSAPV
+710 
-724 ILKKDIVKKLHTE
+724 
-737 NETSI
+737 
-742 TVTNEKGALSHKRYL
+742 ALGHKRYL

-769 NYVTGNQEQ
+769 NYITSNQEEA
-778 IPYEPVAIIGA
+778 PYEPVA

-810 DLITEIPPDRWDWKE
+810 DLITEIPPERWDWKE

-850 FDAAFFNIS
+850 FDAPFFNIS

-893 KSVGVYIGVQFN
+893 KAVGVYIGVQFN

-913 SDEMKPQIVTGNSHA
+913 CDEMKPQIVTGNSHA

-1030 KDRDNIYAVIKGSAQ
+1030 KDHDNIYAVIKGSAQ

-1070 RDAGIDPASVTYIE
+1070 RDAGIDPATVTYIE

-1094 PVEIEGLKKAFKAL
+1094 PVEIEGLKKAFKTL
-1108 SIDNRRTI
+1108 SKDNRRTI

-1140 GIIKVILAMRNHTI
+1140 GIIKVLLAMRNHTI
-1154 PASINFHKLNPYIN
+1154 PASINFHRLNPYIN

-1212 VLEEYNREEFP
+1212 VLEEYKKEEFP

-1228 SQLIVLSARSDEN
+1228 AQLIVLSARSEEN
-1241 LKEYAMNL
+1241 LKQYAMDL
-1249 LKALHTYGN
+1249 LKVINTYGN
-1258 DNILFSLDQ
+1258 NSVHFSLDQ
-1267 VAVADLE
+1267 VAAADLE
-1274 KSLKGNPEPCPG
+1274 KSIRGNPEPCTG
-1286 KKYSLENIAFTL
+1286 KRHSLENIAFTL

-1310 FVVNNLEELRNSL
+1310 FVVSNLEELRNSL
-1323 KQYVN
+1323 KQYIN
-1328 GEKSKHLLSG
+1328 GDKSKHLLSG
-1338 NIKKARESYE
+1338 NIKMARDSFE

-1378 GYEINWKLLHNPD
+1378 GYEINWKLLHNLD

-1403 TKESYWLPASSK
+1403 TKESYWLPVSSK
-1415 TVKNKEIAALI
+1415 NINGKELTALI

-1445 KLKETIVKDHIING
+1445 KLQETIVKDHIING

-1467 YMEMAYQAARI
+1467 YMEMAYQAATI
-1478 IFNSKEIEICKLF
+1478 IFNSKEIEIFKLF
-1491 WLSPLIMN
+1491 WLSPLIIN
-1499 KSSAKL
+1499 KSSVKI
-1505 VISLKKEEEILYF
+1505 VISLKKEEEILDF

-1523 ANGSNALVYSRGELH
+1523 ANGSNALVYAKGELQ

-1555 KQRCSRIIKGEELYK
+1555 KQRCSRIIKGEALYK

-1616 PALLDS
+1616 PSLLDS

-1629 IAGVEG
+1629 IAGTEG

-1643 ERFELLKP
+1643 ERFEILKP

-1659 ARAAGNN
+1659 ARAVGNN
-1666 SYEVSLMSETGE
+1666 SYEVSLLSETGE

-1703 WRKSPILTDSQ
+1703 WRRSTIHMDSQ
-1714 KEISNEVLSSQETAV
+1714 KEISNEVLSSHETAV
-1729 IIYSKEGAYVADRI
+1729 IIYTKEGEIVADRI
-1743 AEKHGKA
+1743 AEKYEKA
-1750 IRVLLGENNTSISED
+1750 IRVLLGEKNIKISED
-1765 YWEVKYAAPDALG
+1765 YWEVKYDAPDALG
-1778 ETVKK
+1778 EIIKK
-1783 LKDRKLIYFLG
+1783 LKERTLIYFLG
-1794 GIQLKPLK
+1794 GIQLKTLK
-1802 EDDLDAVRDAQEK
+1802 VDDLDAVRDAQEK

-1830 KAGKKTVDLKILTNN
+1830 KAGKQKLDLKILTNN
-1845 IYPVNNSPVILPAA
+1845 IYSVNKSPVILPAA

-1879 TMDVDLLTD
+1879 TIDVDLLTITD
-1888 MDNLDTVLRPVFSE
+1888 SLDSVLTPIFSE

-1956 RYLSKAVKARLFLV
+1956 RYLSKTVKARLFLI
-1970 GRSVLNESRKNT
+1970 GRSGLNESRKNA
-1982 IKEIESLGGTVH
+1982 IKEIESLGGNVR
-1994 YYQADITNKESLEAA
+1994 YYQADITNKESMEAA
-2009 IKEVKAAW
+2009 IKEVKSTC

-2033 KMIYKMTEEDFKA
+2033 KMIYKMTEEEFQA
-2046 ALEPKVYG
+2046 AIEPKVYG

-2059 SVFQKEALDFMA
+2059 SVFQNEALDFMA

-2095 DNFASYIQD
+2095 DNFAGYIQD

-2123 EQEEFREKM
+2123 EQADFRERM
-2132 RKTGIQ
+2132 RKNGIQ

-2153 NANESQ
+2153 NANENQ

-2171 QMGITSGKANSDA
+2171 QMGITAGKANTDA
-2184 AANQIFQGEI
+2184 AANQVFQEKI
-2194 RNSNGTVAGTEI
+2194 RNSTGAGAGTEI
-2206 SVHSKQI
+2206 SVHSKLI

-2226 KEFIRDYLTG
+2226 EEFIRDYLTG

-2259 IDSILGFQIYGDLEE
+2259 IDSILGFQIYGDFEE

-2292 LVAYFMQYKQDRVH
+2292 LVAYFMQNKQDRVH
-2306 QLFYASN
+2306 QLLYTSN
-2313 GGQSNGRQS
+2313 GGQSKGW
-2322 DGTLSNGRQSDGM
+2322 
-2335 QSDGM
+2335 
-2340 QSDERQNSGRQSDD
+2340 QSDD
-2354 IHSDGR
+2354 GQSNGG
-2360 QNNDEQSNDVQN
+2360 QNNGRHSNDRQSNGKQSNSRQSNDGQSNDGQN

-2411 AEILKCNKN
+2411 AEILKWNKD
-2420 SIEAQLSFEEFGIDS
+2420 SIEVQLSFEEFGIDS

-2447 SFDDL
+2447 SFDNL

-2475 QKVKSMFGEDI
+2475 QKVISMFGEAI
-2486 NKSETEAATARI
+2486 NNSETEAVTARV
-2498 QIIDSEDPASRKSTV
+2498 QIIDSKESTSR
-2513 ETKDMSGSK
+2513 MSAAE
-2522 LRGESEDMPPRK
+2522 RQ
-2534 LKLQSED
+2534 LQSQD
-2541 MTDRKLIAESED
+2541 MADRK
-2553 TAGWKPIAESEDTTG
+2553 PIVASEDTTG
-2568 RKPIAESED
+2568 
-2577 TAGRKPI
+2577 
-2584 AESEDTTSWKPI
+2584 WKPI
-2596 AESEDTAGRKPI
+2596 AESEDTAG
-2608 AESEDTASWKPIA
+2608 WK
-2621 ESEDTADRKPI
+2621 SI
-2632 AESEDTAGKKP
+2632 AESEDTAGWKSVAESEDTTGWKSVAESEDTAGWKSIAESEDTTGMKP
-2643 TSESAE
+2643 ISESAD
-2649 IKVKKLAEN
+2649 ITGKKLQEN
-2658 EEVKELRFSDLVK
+2658 EEVKELRFSDLIK

-2691 DNTKIEV
+2691 DNIKIEV

-2766 EVHQQLH
+2766 EIHQQIH

-2784 QNIALEYPERVK
+2784 QNIALEYPSRVK

-2822 TKDFEAVKRNARSS
+2822 SKDFEAVKRNARSS

-2882 PTLVIVGAVDTVVET
+2882 PTLVIVGAVDTVVEM

-2908 DSKYIEIAD
+2908 ESKYLEIAD

-2933 ILEFLKN
+2933 ILEFLEN